1 MQNFNNFQKKIA
13 FISINKYI
21 GNGHETHHFWTFCG
35 LFKVKGCTHTKG
47 RQHNQPQQYVTLCQT
62 SNFFAPKWKRL
73 KFTSWVARLGKASE
87 CGGVNPGTNVFFFEY
102 AVVELVQSD
111 TWVFQHQATFDK
123 HLCIQSIAFTFFV
136 KQKRVYSETVTSDN
150 RDYFPVPVLL
160 IILN

>member
-1 MQNFNNFQKKIA
+1 LQNFNNFQKKIA

-62 SNFFAPKWKRL
+62 SNFLAPKWKRL

-87 CGGVNPGTNVFFFEY
+87 CGGVNPGYGIQTIYQCIFHWICSGGTCAIRYLSIPTSSNIR
-102 AVVELVQSD
+102 Q
-111 TWVFQHQATFDK
+111 TFMFPK
-123 HLCIQSIAFTFFV
+123 YCLHILC
-136 KQKRVYSETVTSDN
+136 
-150 RDYFPVPVLL
+150 
-160 IILN
+160 